1 MSMLPKPKDES
12 LLNYSMRLGQ
22 ENAKTKPKSSGN
34 VWKQK
39 TPRIGRPIVRE
50 GIELAQW
57 LLEEGMLEEAQAVI
71 NTLSTAKK

>member
-1 MSMLPKPKDES
+1 MLPKPKDES
-12 LLNYSMRLGQ
+12 LLSYSMRLGQ
-22 ENAKTKPKSSGN
+22 DNAKTRDKKPSN

-71 NTLSTAKK
+71 NTLTTVKK